1 VERVCNR
8 LKRRLPIAPLLVK
21 RTDQIAGRTSLRTLG
36 VRVFTVTACVLRRSL
51 EQAQATRPG
60 LPPET
65 TRKMTDT
72 PTAERRLQAFVGVAL
87 PIRQSAAGE
96 EILRR
101 ITPLSGVQ
109 GAILPWLGVGTHLY
123 RQLAMQ
129 NIGS

>member
-96 EILRR
+96 RKSSGGLRPCQGCREPSCHGWGWVLISTASLQCR
-101 ITPLSGVQ
+101 I
-109 GAILPWLGVGTHLY
+109 
-123 RQLAMQ
+123 
-129 NIGS
+129 